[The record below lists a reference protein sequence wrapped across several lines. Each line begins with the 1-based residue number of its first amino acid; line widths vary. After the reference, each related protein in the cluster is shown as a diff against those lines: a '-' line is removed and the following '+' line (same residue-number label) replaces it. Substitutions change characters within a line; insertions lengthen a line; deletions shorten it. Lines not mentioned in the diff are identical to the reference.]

1 MKPVSHLSPSK
12 TAFADEVLR
21 GDLLP
26 GARQQIESLR
36 DEWRGDDRGAVGRA
50 VRNKMVGCG
59 ATRGREL
66 EKTVLPAYLEGTQ
79 RVTLTAL
86 IYEYR
91 IQQVLKSFPLDE
103 APPKR
108 PTVLGTNTKALDDGR
123 RRAGLTVA
131 RRKPHLRPQPKPS
144 EPVKAVHERPA
155 DAPRRGRPR
164 TIKPDL
170 AAQPAE

>member
-1 MKPVSHLSPSK
+1 VPVSHIPPSK

-26 GARQQIESLR
+26 EARDQIESIR

-50 VRNKMVGCG
+50 VRDKMVGVG
-59 ATRGREL
+59 PTRGREL
-66 EKTVLPAYLEGTQ
+66 EKGPLPAYLEGTQ

-86 IYEYR
+86 IYKYR
-91 IQQVLKSFPLDE
+91 IQQVLKSFPLTG

-108 PTVLGTNTKALDDGR
+108 PTVLGTNTQALDDGR
-123 RRAGLTVA
+123 PRAGLTVA
-131 RRKPHLRPQPKPS
+131 RRQ
-144 EPVKAVHERPA
+144 ERPSA
-155 DAPRRGRPR
+155 SQPVTAPRPRGHLR